1 MDIIKNVTMVSFV
14 GLFVVSIVG
23 TTEFEYVAREMT
35 GNGYPKNEVNDISTL
50 VLACNN
56 MNKDESIQ
64 YVDMY
69 GIYINERMEYWEV
82 LDD

>member
-1 MDIIKNVTMVSFV
+1 MVSFV
-14 GLFVVSIVG
+14 GLFVVSIIG

-35 GNGYPKNEVNDISTL
+35 GDKYPSNEVNDISTL

-56 MNKDESIQ
+56 MNDNKDIQ

>member
-1 MDIIKNVTMVSFV
+1 MVSFI

-23 TTEFEYVAREMT
+23 TAEFEYIAREMQ
-35 GNGYPKNEVNDISTL
+35 GNDYPINEAHDISTL

-56 MNKDESIQ
+56 MNEDKSIQ

-69 GIYINERMEYWEV
+69 GIYINDRMEYWEV